1 MPCCFSRFVQYV
13 DAPFIFFICNK
24 FLPKRRII
32 IPVGVTTKKYTIPI
46 IIGETI
52 EPNKIPNLNH
62 NLFSGVNNLELKI
75 PKIKKI
81 IDKTNDHSL
90 ISSPDFKGH
99 KATIK
104 NITKNTNPKLL
115 FDEIFILELEVIVNY
130 IFKKLY
136 IVN

>member
-1 MPCCFSRFVQYV
+1 VLCCLSRCIQYV
-13 DAPFIFFICNK
+13 DACFILLVFNK
-24 FLPKRRII
+24 SLPNKRITMPI
-32 IPVGVTTKKYTIPI
+32 GVTTAKYTIPI
-46 IIGETI
+46 TIGEI
-52 EPNKIPNLNH
+52 IVPKRIPNLDHSLLNG
-62 NLFSGVNNLELKI
+62 FNNLELKI

-115 FDEIFILELEVIVNY
+115 FDEIFILELDVIVNY
-130 IFKKLY
+130 IFKNY
-136 IVN
+136 I